1 VWSPVAGQ
9 PIGGSVRVWVPFFD
23 LQILQTLKFK
33 RKAFPMSKNTQAWLG
48 ARFECFEQLS
58 QLGHLQIPNK
68 IHVINFGTDS
78 NLNLL

>member
-1 VWSPVAGQ
+1 
-9 PIGGSVRVWVPFFD
+9 
-23 LQILQTLKFK
+23 
-33 RKAFPMSKNTQAWLG
+33 MSKNTQAWLG